1 MAKIQS
7 PSGETEF
14 FQITDIEKAF
24 EKQLKTGEKV
34 TVVPGVKEASF
45 LREAPVRAEYIEAFQ
60 EFKDRLINPYVPPT
74 PPVPRCICLIAI
86 RPWQFDYSL
95 LSARFF
101 DDPQDNYIGVRS
113 ESDQN
118 IYPNLTSGLDFNS
131 VQIGDGGGGVFPYE
145 ETFPNT
151 SITGGRQ
158 FVGCNDVEVVL
169 PDYLRMT
176 GYVAYKQTNPDPLA
190 SSWYSTTG
198 TIFAQDYNFNL
209 AYVAQNGTIQNYSPG
224 FFNMNVP
231 SSDTWPAIP
240 PGESVG
246 TLDVWTLK
254 ADLLKPAG
262 QCKFPTF
269 QNFRFTNLYP

>member
-14 FQITDIEKAF
+14 FQTTELQQEF
-24 EKQLKTGEKV
+24 EKELKTGEKV
-34 TVVPGVKEASF
+34 TIAPGVKEASF
-45 LREAPVRAEYIEAFQ
+45 FREAPVRAEFTEAFQ

-74 PPVPRCICLIAI
+74 PPVKRCICLIAI
-86 RPWQFDYSL
+86 RAWQFDYSL
-95 LSARFF
+95 NNGRYF
-101 DDPQDNYIGVRS
+101 DDPGEDYIGVRS

-131 VQIGDGGGGVFPYE
+131 VQIGDGVGGGPPYE
-145 ETFPNT
+145 VTFPNT
-151 SITGGRQ
+151 SITGGQQ
-158 FVGCNDVEVVL
+158 FVGCNEVAVVL

-176 GYVAYKQTNPDPLA
+176 GYVAYKQLSSNPAD

-198 TIFAQDYNFNL
+198 SIFAEDYLFEL
-209 AYVAQNGTIQNYSPG
+209 KYVAEGGTILTYSPG
-224 FFNMNVP
+224 YFNMNVP

-240 PGESVG
+240 PGES
-246 TLDVWTLK
+246 TSTFDVWTLK
-254 ADLLKPAG
+254 ADLYKPAG
-262 QCKFPTF
+262 QCRYPTF

>member
-24 EKQLKTGEKV
+24 EKELKTGEKV
-34 TVVPGVKEASF
+34 AVAPGVKDASF
-45 LREAPVRAEYIEAFQ
+45 LREAPVRAEYTEAFKD
-60 EFKDRLINPYVPPT
+60 FKDRLLNPYVPPT
-74 PPVPRCICLIAI
+74 PPVKRCICLIGFRA
-86 RPWQFDYSL
+86 WQFDYSL
-95 LSARFF
+95 LSAKFF
-101 DDPQDNYIGVRS
+101 DNTADDYIGVRS

-131 VQIGDGGGGVFPYE
+131 FQIGNVVGGGFPYE

-158 FVGCNDVEVVL
+158 FVGCNEVAVVL

-176 GYVAYKQTNPDPLA
+176 GYVAYKQLSLDPLN

-198 TIFAQDYNFNL
+198 SILAEDYAFTFTYRAPGGSIL
-209 AYVAQNGTIQNYSPG
+209 TYSPG
-224 FFNMNVP
+224 LFNMNVP
-231 SSDTWPAIP
+231 SSETWPAIP
-240 PGESVG
+240 PGQSVG

-262 QCKFPTF
+262 QCNFPTF